1 MTTMDH
7 HRTGTAQGSAIALA
21 LALCVVSPGAVAA
34 SADDPVLVVPTERG
48 GAMLGFTARSQ
59 RSLYRGSGT
68 RNDLF
73 PLYLYEGDRLFLEG
87 HRVGLRLDSGRDHR
101 INVFLGYRLEGFP
114 YARIPASL
122 AGMANRSPG
131 VDLGLS
137 YRRRGPWG
145 TLFAEVLRD
154 AGGDSNGNEMRVG
167 YNYPWVSGRL
177 ELKPQLAITVR
188 DRKLNNYYYGVR
200 PSEAAA
206 ARPAYEPGGGVNGE
220 LGVSAVYRITERW
233 RLTGALAATRWSSG
247 VLASPI
253 VERRTQL
260 TALAGVA
267 YDFTPAHNA
276 WPEGRPL
283 IVKIAYGKSSD
294 CTVARIMRLSCTS
307 TNTVDRTRIAAIE
320 LGRPFIE
327 RLNGWPLDFVGYA
340 GLVRHN
346 ERGLQDDSMQLNAY
360 MKGYYYGFPWS
371 HRLRTRV
378 GFGVG
383 FSYAERV
390 PFIEFRDQ
398 VARGRDSSKLLNYL
412 DPSVDFSLGDLIGAK
427 SLSETYLGLGVSHRS
442 GIFGASRLF
451 GNVAGGSN
459 YIYSYLEWKM

>member
-1 MTTMDH
+1 LKP
-7 HRTGTAQGSAIALA
+7 QIALA
-21 LALCVVSPGAVAA
+21 
-34 SADDPVLVVPTERG
+34 
-48 GAMLGFTARSQ
+48 
-59 RSLYRGSGT
+59 
-68 RNDLF
+68 
-73 PLYLYEGDRLFLEG
+73 
-87 HRVGLRLDSGRDHR
+87 
-101 INVFLGYRLEGFP
+101 
-114 YARIPASL
+114 
-122 AGMANRSPG
+122 
-131 VDLGLS
+131 
-137 YRRRGPWG
+137 
-145 TLFAEVLRD
+145 
-154 AGGDSNGNEMRVG
+154 
-167 YNYPWVSGRL
+167 
-177 ELKPQLAITVR
+177 VR

-206 ARPAYEPGGGVNGE
+206 ARPAYEPGGGVNAE

-267 YDFTPAHNA
+267 YDFTPSHNA
-276 WPEGRPL
+276 WPAGRPL

-307 TNTVDRTRIAAIE
+307 TNTIDQTRIAAIE

-327 RLNGWPLDFVGYA
+327 RLNGWPLDFIGYVG
-340 GLVRHN
+340 LLRHN

-371 HRLRTRV
+371 NRVRTRV

-412 DPSVDFSLGDLIGAK
+412 DPSVDFSVGDLIGAK
-427 SLSETYLGLGVSHRS
+427 SLSETYFGLGVSHRS

-459 YIYSYLEWKM
+459 YIYSYLEWRM